1 MGGSPTRRI
10 CAVLCA
16 TFGLL
21 LGAPVSHAESPH
33 DRSLTVSGDVH
44 AALDLTTSELRAY
57 PSRTELVTFVTDA
70 GPQTHVY
77 EGAPLEA
84 LITASQPI
92 VDDAAEHPLLTVAI
106 VAIGGDG
113 YAATLSWADAAPP
126 LARRPALVAWM
137 EDGVWLDGPRL
148 VVPGDV
154 GGARYVKGLSELR
167 VVQLA
172 PE

>member
-1 MGGSPTRRI
+1 MCVGL
-10 CAVLCA
+10 AVLLC
-16 TFGLL
+16 T
-21 LGAPVSHAESPH
+21 LGIAHADPTPGW
-33 DRSLTVSGDVH
+33 RLAVSGDVH
-44 AALDLTTSELRAY
+44 IALDLAMTDLRAY
-57 PSRTELVTFVTDA
+57 PSRTELVTFVSDA

-84 LITASQPI
+84 LITASRP
-92 VDDAAEHPLLTVAI
+92 VTSGGAEHSLLTVAV

-113 YAATLSWADAAPP
+113 YAATLSWADMAPA

-137 EDGVWLDGPRL
+137 EDGVALNGPRL

-154 GGARYVKGLSELR
+154 GGARYVRGLTRLR

-172 PE
+172 PK